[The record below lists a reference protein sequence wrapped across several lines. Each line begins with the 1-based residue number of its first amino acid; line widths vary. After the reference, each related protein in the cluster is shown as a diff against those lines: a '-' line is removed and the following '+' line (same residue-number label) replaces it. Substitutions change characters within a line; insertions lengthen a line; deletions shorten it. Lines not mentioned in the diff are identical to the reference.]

1 MGLAPVTSES
11 CWPKPPEPGLGEA
24 AIAST
29 VLGTERVLNEYLL
42 NDFQLIEES

>member
-24 AIAST
+24 AIASM
-29 VLGTERVLNEYLL
+29 VLGAERGLNECLL
-42 NDFQLIEES
+42 NDFQLIDES